1 MAKKSVKNVT
11 VDSNKEVNA
20 MNTTNASNN
29 ATINAASVNV
39 ENKEDNT
46 MMNMTVKEL
55 KAMAKEVGVKGYS
68 KMNKADLV
76 AAIQFFTNEECK
88 ESEAV
93 VAPVIEEPV
102 EVLSTEGAIL
112 LGNLMAEAQGDKTY
126 KVLFKSD
133 KYKGVLLAKRSNLL
147 AFAKKV
153 LPKSPEEEVK
163 TTLNEL
169 FKAGALFYRNL
180 DRGCLIGMR
189 QQEWSRA
196 RELLLA
202 AADAAKGTHEELT
215 DKNITFEGEVP
226 IG

>member
-1 MAKKSVKNVT
+1 MARK
-11 VDSNKEVNA
+11 SNKSNAATVNN
-20 MNTTNASNN
+20 MTTTNKEEKVMKNNTNTTSNS
-29 ATINAASVNV
+29 TI
-39 ENKEDNT
+39 
-46 MMNMTVKEL
+46 
-55 KAMAKEVGVKGYS
+55 
-68 KMNKADLV
+68 
-76 AAIQFFTNEECK
+76 Q
-88 ESEAV
+88 
-93 VAPVIEEPV
+93 PV

-112 LGNLMAEAQGDKTY
+112 LGNLMAEAQGNKTY

-163 TTLNEL
+163 TALNEL

-189 QQEWSRA
+189 QQEWTRA
-196 RELLLA
+196 RSLLLA

-215 DKNITFEGEVP
+215 DKNIAFEGDTP
-226 IG
+226 IGGNGVGPRELK

>member
-1 MAKKSVKNVT
+1 MAKSVKNV
-11 VDSNKEVNA
+11 K
-20 MNTTNASNN
+20 N

-55 KAMAKEVGVKGYS
+55 KAMAKEMGVKGYS
-68 KMNKADLV
+68 KMNKTDLV
-76 AAIQFFTNEECK
+76 AAIQFFTDVLRSMNNEERK

-112 LGNLMAEAQGDKTY
+112 LGNLMAEAQSEKNF
-126 KVLFKSD
+126 KVLFSSK
-133 KYKGVLLAKRSNLL
+133 KYQGVLLAKRSNLL

-215 DKNITFEGEVP
+215 DKDITFEGDTP
-226 IG
+226 IGGNGVDPRELE

>member
-1 MAKKSVKNVT
+1 MARKSTAT
-11 VDSNKEVNA
+11 VNNMTTTKNKEGKVMKN
-20 MNTTNASNN
+20 NTTTSNS
-29 ATINAASVNV
+29 TI
-39 ENKEDNT
+39 
-46 MMNMTVKEL
+46 
-55 KAMAKEVGVKGYS
+55 
-68 KMNKADLV
+68 
-76 AAIQFFTNEECK
+76 Q
-88 ESEAV
+88 
-93 VAPVIEEPV
+93 PV
-102 EVLSTEGAIL
+102 EVLSTEGTIL
-112 LGNLMAEAQGDKTY
+112 LWNLMAEAQRDKTY

-189 QQEWSRA
+189 QQEWTRA
-196 RELLLA
+196 RSLLLA

-215 DKNITFEGEVP
+215 DKNIVFEGDTP
-226 IG
+226 IGGNGVDPRELE